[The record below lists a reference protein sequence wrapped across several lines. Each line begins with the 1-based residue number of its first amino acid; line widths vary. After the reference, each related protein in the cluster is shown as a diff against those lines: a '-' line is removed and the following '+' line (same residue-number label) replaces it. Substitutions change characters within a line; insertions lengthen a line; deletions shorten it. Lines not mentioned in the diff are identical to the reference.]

1 MSPCAEVLD
10 CGISCHLVN
19 VKIVQRVHGSVT
31 VLNSLS
37 LPLCENGSDYPDDP
51 TLRVHVRVEC
61 GDKED

>member
-1 MSPCAEVLD
+1 
-10 CGISCHLVN
+10 
-19 VKIVQRVHGSVT
+19 

-37 LPLCENGSDYPDDP
+37 LPLCENGSNYPDDP